1 MEIIKKYQTEI
12 LYLKNK
18 MNEMKIATEST
29 STIIKQIEERIWETE
44 DRNFDIIQSEENK
57 KKELKKSDK
66 SLHGLWDIIQR
77 TNL

>member
-1 MEIIKKYQTEI
+1 
-12 LYLKNK
+12 
-18 MNEMKIATEST
+18 MKIATEST

>member
-12 LYLKNK
+12 LYLKNT

>member
-12 LYLKNK
+12 LYLKNT

-29 STIIKQIEERIWETE
+29 NTIIKQIEERIWETE
-44 DRNFDIIQSEENK
+44 DRNFDIIRSEENK

-66 SLHGLWDIIQR
+66 SLHGLWDTIQR